1 MKKNVAIK
9 ILPLFYI
16 FCFICIVISIFSIYN
31 IKQEEKNRLLT
42 IGNELNI
49 SSTGETVDLELSD
62 NNINEEVI
70 YEVKD
75 ESIVKVENDG
85 TLVSVGEGSTEII
98 VTNKDKTKKQIVK
111 VNVGETAIKESTIN
125 KNNTSTNTDTSS
137 SQADTSTKTD
147 TSSNQDDTSTNKNE
161 TTSTQTNTSTN
172 KNDTST
178 NTGNVTVSTKT
189 NIATNKNNT
198 SSNKQISVTGVKLNK
213 NNAEIFLNSS
223 NKTISLTATI
233 SPSNASNKEIIW
245 TSSNSEIASVS
256 NGVVTAKSPGVAVIT
271 AKTKDGNKTASMT
284 ITVKK
289 KIIIVIGASQ
299 VTRMATYNKNNYS
312 SSKYNYSTNDG
323 TLIYIYKNGSG
334 IDYQTSTGLNN
345 ANNIINSYSNVKN
358 QTFFYIYFPL
368 SGNTIKNFTCKEI
381 STSNNSIKNY
391 AQNYNKAIQSIKNNG
406 YNVKGYVVSMHPVKV
421 SQSNNSKVV
430 KNEDE
435 NACTAG
441 YRSNY
446 KYYKFNRAIRSIIQ
460 SNYSSNLKYESL
472 FIKIMDVKGGNQQN
486 YSYKISYNTT
496 DGIHW
501 DSTTTHNYVDMMLGY
516 TNDL

>member
-1 MKKNVAIK
+1 MKKNITVK

-16 FCFICIVISIFSIYN
+16 FCFICIVICIVNVYSIN
-31 IKQEEKNRLLT
+31 QEEKNRLLT

-49 SSTGETVDLELSD
+49 NNTGETIDLELNNS
-62 NNINEEVI
+62 NINEKLT

-75 ESIVKVENDG
+75 ENVVKIENDG
-85 TLVSVGEGSTEII
+85 TLISVGEGSTEVV
-98 VTNKDKTKKQIVK
+98 VTNKDNTKKQVIK
-111 VNVGETAIKESTIN
+111 VNVGETSIKES
-125 KNNTSTNTDTSS
+125 
-137 SQADTSTKTD
+137 TSTKTD
-147 TSSNQDDTSTNKNE
+147 TTINKSESTSTKTDPTPKENESTSTKTDITTNKSESTSTKSNTTSNKNE
-161 TTSTQTNTSTN
+161 TL
-172 KNDTST
+172 
-178 NTGNVTVSTKT
+178 STKP
-189 NIATNKNNT
+189 NISSNKNNST
-198 SSNKQISVTGVKLNK
+198 TNKKISVNGIKLNK
-213 NNAEIFLNSS
+213 SSAELFLNSS

-233 SPSNASNKEIIW
+233 SPSNASNKEVIW
-245 TSSNSEIASVS
+245 TSSNSSIASVD
-256 NGVVTAKSPGVAVIT
+256 NGIVTAKSPGVATIT

-312 SSKYNYSTNDG
+312 SSKYNYSTTDG

-334 IDYQTSTGLNN
+334 IDYQTSTGLNS
-345 ANNIINSYSNVKN
+345 ANNIINNYKNAKN

-381 STSNNSIKNY
+381 STSNNLIKNY

-430 KNEDE
+430 KNEDA
-435 NACTAG
+435 NACNEG

-472 FIKIMDVKGGNQQN
+472 FIKIMDVKDGSQQN
-486 YSYKISYNTT
+486 FSYKISYNTT